1 MSIDILFITPNSS
14 KKVYQDL
21 SKDYS
26 AIEPPTWS
34 LLLAQSCR
42 AKNYKVNILDSNAE
56 RLDDEESFNRIKNL
70 NPRLICFVVYGQNV
84 NAGTTNMVG
93 AIQLANYIK
102 QNNYSSPIIFIG
114 SHIQALPLKTLNEEP
129 SIDIVCT
136 NEGVYSLHNIL
147 KIKSFSADELQN
159 VNGIGLYKI

>member
-14 KKVYQDL
+14 KKIYQEL

-42 AKNYKVNILDSNAE
+42 SKGFKVSILDANAE
-56 RLDDEESFNRIKNL
+56 KLSDEESFKKVKEI
-70 NPRLICFVVYGQNV
+70 NPRIICFVVYGQNV

-93 AIQLANYIK
+93 AVSLANFIK
-102 QNNYSSPIIFIG
+102 NKKFSSPIVFVG
-114 SHIQALPLKTLNEEP
+114 SHIQALPYKTLNEEKC
-129 SIDIVCT
+129 IDIICA
-136 NEGVYSLHNIL
+136 NEGVYSLHNLLIYLNLKL
-147 KIKSFSADELQN
+147 KI
-159 VNGIGLYKI
+159 

>member
-1 MSIDILFITPNSS
+1 
-14 KKVYQDL
+14 
-21 SKDYS
+21 
-26 AIEPPTWS
+26 
-34 LLLAQSCR
+34 
-42 AKNYKVNILDSNAE
+42 
-56 RLDDEESFNRIKNL
+56 
-70 NPRLICFVVYGQNV
+70 
-84 NAGTTNMVG
+84 MVG

-136 NEGVYSLHNIL
+136 NEGVYSLHNVL

-159 VNGIGLYKI
+159 VNGIGFKKNGVAQLTKPEKVVPQEKWILIFLAMHGIFFHLKINLLIYRAPMWHAEYLEENRTPYAAIQTSLGCQFGYIFLHDKYN